1 MKIFSIRSVP
11 TAEWSSEKPLNFS
24 PKPLT
29 VIILCFGLILFGLGE
44 SLIITASA
52 GMSPWTVLAE
62 GLSITTG
69 LSIGALTFI
78 ISLGVLLLWIPLKQQ
93 AGVGTILNVIIIA
106 AVIEWSLPYLP
117 HPETYAIT
125 NNPSHCGNFVSWY
138 CKWDLLNCKSWPR
151 SQRRTNDWLP
161 KSNQSSN
168 CLGKSFI
175 RNNSYFHGLRSW
187 RNNWTCNNNL
197 CIGNW
202 SSGLIGSLLYC
213 LNISSL
219 LPYTPQHQDE
229 HMDFLLLRMG
239 LTILFG
245 MR

>member
-11 TAEWSSEKPLNFS
+11 TTEWSSEKPLNFS

-29 VIILCFGLILFGLGE
+29 VIILCLGLILFGLGE

-62 GLSITTG
+62 GLSMTTG

-117 HPETYAIT
+117 HPETYAIQIIQAIIGTLVVGIASGIYLIANLGPGPRDGLMTGFQKIT
-125 NNPSHCGNFVSWY
+125 NLPIAWVRVLLEITVISIGYSLGGTIGLATIIFAFGIGPAVS
-138 CKWDLLNCKSWPR
+138 
-151 SQRRTNDWLP
+151 
-161 KSNQSSN
+161 
-168 CLGKSFI
+168 LGL
-175 RNNSYFHGLRSW
+175 Y
-187 RNNWTCNNNL
+187 
-197 CIGNW
+197 
-202 SSGLIGSLLYC
+202 LIAS
-213 LNISSL
+213 ISK
-219 LPYTPQHQDE
+219 E
-229 HMDFLLLRMG
+229 
-239 LTILFG
+239 
-245 MR
+245 

>member
-11 TAEWSSEKPLNFS
+11 TAEWGSEKPLNFS

-117 HPETYAIT
+117 HPETYAIQIIQAIVGTLLVGIASGIYLIANLGPGPRDGLMTGFQKAT
-125 NNPSHCGNFVSWY
+125 NLPIAWVRVLLEITVISMGYALGGTIGLATIIFALGIGPAVS
-138 CKWDLLNCKSWPR
+138 
-151 SQRRTNDWLP
+151 
-161 KSNQSSN
+161 
-168 CLGKSFI
+168 LGLYFI
-175 RNNSYFHGLRSW
+175 AS
-187 RNNWTCNNNL
+187 
-197 CIGNW
+197 
-202 SSGLIGSLLYC
+202 
-213 LNISSL
+213 ISKK
-219 LPYTPQHQDE
+219 
-229 HMDFLLLRMG
+229 
-239 LTILFG
+239 
-245 MR
+245 

>member
-11 TAEWSSEKPLNFS
+11 TTEWSSEKPLNFS

-29 VIILCFGLILFGLGE
+29 VIILCLGLILFGLGE

-62 GLSITTG
+62 GLSMTTG

-117 HPETYAIT
+117 HPETYAIQIIQAIIGTLVVGIASGIYLIANLGPGPRDGLMTGFQKIT
-125 NNPSHCGNFVSWY
+125 NLPIAWVRVLLEITVISIGYALGGTIGLATIIFAFGIGPAVS
-138 CKWDLLNCKSWPR
+138 
-151 SQRRTNDWLP
+151 
-161 KSNQSSN
+161 
-168 CLGKSFI
+168 LGL
-175 RNNSYFHGLRSW
+175 Y
-187 RNNWTCNNNL
+187 
-197 CIGNW
+197 
-202 SSGLIGSLLYC
+202 LIAS
-213 LNISSL
+213 ISK
-219 LPYTPQHQDE
+219 E
-229 HMDFLLLRMG
+229 
-239 LTILFG
+239 
-245 MR
+245 